1 MRDKQ
6 TLLFAFV
13 FLFGFACAT
22 WCQPSR
28 FEAEYKLNVEEG
40 YGGGGG
46 GVRFVNLSRTNGY
59 EPLTFAGD
67 EQLPLTQFLLARNGK
82 RVKITIEDAQER
94 TLERIDR

>member
-28 FEAEYKLNVEEG
+28 FEAEYKLNVEE
-40 YGGGGG
+40 
-46 GVRFVNLSRTNGY
+46 GY